1 MSCTDTAD
9 HPNEPSGWRKLTHA
23 AARAEQRLEAM
34 SMTVA
39 ERLAA
44 MAELNRRMYRMQG
57 AEIDDREAGFNAR
70 FVTRRRR

>member
-1 MSCTDTAD
+1 MSDAGTAD
-9 HPNEPSGWRKLTHA
+9 HPNESKGWRKLTHA
-23 AARAEQRLEAM
+23 AARAEQRLDTM

-57 AEIDDREAGFNAR
+57 VEIDDREPGFNAG